1 MRLQDIID
9 GLGERSFGFV
19 LLLFGLLSA
28 IAIVPGLATITA
40 IPLLFFGLQMIA
52 GHSTPWLPRSIAE
65 RNFAKRDLEAT
76 IQRGVKMMRWV
87 EQICRPRLTFLT
99 GKLFE
104 RILGLLIFVLALII
118 ALPGPGTNFP
128 PGVTIA
134 FMAIAIIERDGLLV
148 LLGVVASVIA
158 LYIGYVVFAS
168 LLPLFWDFVVDS
180 WRTLMQ

>member
-1 MRLQDIID
+1 
-9 GLGERSFGFV
+9 
-19 LLLFGLLSA
+19 
-28 IAIVPGLATITA
+28 
-40 IPLLFFGLQMIA
+40 
-52 GHSTPWLPRSIAE
+52 
-65 RNFAKRDLEAT
+65 
-76 IQRGVKMMRWV
+76 
-87 EQICRPRLTFLT
+87 
-99 GKLFE
+99 
-104 RILGLLIFVLALII
+104 LGLLIFVLALII

-168 LLPLFWDFVVDS
+168 LLPLFWDFLVDS